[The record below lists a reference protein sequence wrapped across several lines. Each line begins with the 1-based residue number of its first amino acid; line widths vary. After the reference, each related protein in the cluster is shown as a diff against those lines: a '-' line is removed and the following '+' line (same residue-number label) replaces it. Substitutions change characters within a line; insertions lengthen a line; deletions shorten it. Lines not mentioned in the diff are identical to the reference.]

1 MADFCRECTNRVMGI
16 DESDFKDIQTAEDTA
31 NGLVTPV
38 LCEGCG
44 FITVDHNGTK
54 VEQLTEE
61 EEK

>member
-44 FITVDHNGTK
+44 FITVDHLGNK
-54 VEQLTEE
+54 VEQLTED